1 MKPPVLLYACPTVD
15 QKAWVEAL
23 NAAWPGIDIRLWPD
37 TGDKAEIDYALVWKQ
52 PAGILS
58 DLPNLKVI
66 FSLGAGVEHV
76 LTDTTLP
83 ADIPLVRMVD
93 PTLVTGMVE
102 FVVMQVLH
110 YHRSMPDYAAQQ
122 RAGIWKQLPQL
133 LPSERR
139 IGILGMGELGAAC
152 AKALTGFGFDV
163 AGWSRTAKDVP
174 GVRGFAGREQL
185 DAFLAQTDI
194 LVCLLP
200 LTDQTRGI
208 LNRRTLSALPRG
220 SYLINAARG
229 GHLVEDDLIPLL
241 DAGHL
246 SAATLDVFAVE
257 PLPVSH
263 PFWTHPKITL
273 VPHAAALTHPGTAS
287 RIVAANIDR
296 HRRGEPLHN
305 VVDRTRGY

>member
-15 QKAWVEAL
+15 REGWIKAL
-23 NAAWPGIDIRLWPD
+23 TAAWPGIDVRVWPD
-37 TGDKAEIDYALVWKQ
+37 TGNKAEIDYAFVWKQ

-83 ADIPLVRMVD
+83 DHIPLVRMVD

-102 FVVMQVLH
+102 FVVMRVLH
-110 YHRSMPDYAAQQ
+110 YHRFMPDYEAQQ
-122 RAGIWKQLPQL
+122 KAGVWKQLPQL

-139 IGILGMGELGAAC
+139 VGILGLGELGAAC

-163 AGWSRTAKDVP
+163 GGWSRTAKDMA
-174 GVRGFAGREQL
+174 GLQGFTGPEQL
-185 DAFLAQTDI
+185 DAFLARTDI

-208 LNRRTLSALPRG
+208 LNRRTLSALPKG
-220 SYLINAARG
+220 AYLINAARG
-229 GHLVEDDLIPLL
+229 GHLVEDDLTPLL

-246 SAATLDVFAVE
+246 AGATLDVFAVE
-257 PLPVSH
+257 PLPAAH
-263 PFWTHPKITL
+263 PFWTHPKITV

-305 VVDRTRGY
+305 VVDRARGY